1 MTKGEYL
8 EKLKSQNRSHISNLQ
23 MLIKTMNFN
32 IERLKKSKVLT
43 DDIEKKFNVNSYN
56 YNLVYEMIESKTK
69 FIRDLEEL
77 VRQIQKISA
86 RKSSN
91 IDYDIQRMQSI
102 GDLLYTYETQ
112 LNTINKNDLTNIES
126 LQLNAIKKEIYEKFM
141 RYRAEIDRAI
151 LMEKFEKMKN
161 RNFLVDIIYNLFV
174 LTEAKDL
181 ERENIF
187 SAIKGIDDC
196 VAGYKEKT
204 EPTREYKIVDI
215 LADIEI
221 YLDENRRA
229 KKYNNQYDEI
239 LKIRDNIYS
248 TFSIEKKELKRTIL
262 DKYKSKYPMPIEKN
276 ITKMKKRHQKTMEFL
291 YKNGYAK
298 SYEDVKYK
306 SKMEIL
312 IKKIELLCEHVRREL
327 ER

>member
-8 EKLKSQNRSHISNLQ
+8 EKLNSQNRDRISNLQ
-23 MLIKTMNFN
+23 ILIKTMNFN
-32 IERLKKSKVLT
+32 IEKLKKSKALT
-43 DDIEKKFNVNSYN
+43 DNIEKNFDVHSYN
-56 YNLVYEMIESKTK
+56 YNLVYEMIESKKKFTK
-69 FIRDLEEL
+69 DLEEL
-77 VRQIQKISA
+77 IRQIKKIST
-86 RKSSN
+86 RKSRD

-112 LNTINKNDLTNIES
+112 LNTINKDDLSNIED

-141 RYRAEIDRAI
+141 RCRAEIDRLI
-151 LMEKFEKMKN
+151 LMEKFEKMQN
-161 RNFLVDIIYNLFV
+161 RNFLIEMVYNLFV

-181 ERENIF
+181 EKENIF
-187 SAIKGIDDC
+187 FAIKGIDDC
-196 VAGYKEKT
+196 VTSYNEAS
-204 EPTREYKIVDI
+204 EPTREYKIIEI

-221 YLDENRRA
+221 YLDENKRA
-229 KKYNNQYDEI
+229 KKYKKQYDEI
-239 LKIRDNIYS
+239 LKIRDNMYN
-248 TFSIEKKELKRTIL
+248 TFSTEKKELKKIIS

-291 YKNGYAK
+291 YKSGYIK

-306 SKMEIL
+306 STMEIL
-312 IKKIELLCEHVRREL
+312 IKKIELLSEHVKREL

>member
-8 EKLKSQNRSHISNLQ
+8 EKLKTQNRNHISNLQ
-23 MLIKTMNFN
+23 ILIKTMNFN
-32 IERLKKSKVLT
+32 IEKLKRSKELT
-43 DDIEKKFNVNSYN
+43 DNIEKKFNVNSYN
-56 YNLVYEMIESKTK
+56 YNLVYEMIQSKTK
-69 FIRDLEEL
+69 FIKDLEEL

-91 IDYDIQRMQSI
+91 TGYDIQRMQSI

-112 LNTINKNDLTNIES
+112 LNTINKNDLSNIEN

-161 RNFLVDIIYNLFV
+161 RNFLIDIVYNLFV

-196 VAGYKEKT
+196 VAGYSEAA

-221 YLDENRRA
+221 YLDENKRA
-229 KKYNNQYDEI
+229 KKYKNQYEEI

-248 TFSIEKKELKRTIL
+248 TFSIEKKELKKTIL
-262 DKYKSKYPMPIEKN
+262 NKYKSKYPMPVEKN
-276 ITKMKKRHQKTMEFL
+276 ITKMKKKHQKTMEFL
-291 YKNGYAK
+291 YKSGYVK

-312 IKKIELLCEHVRREL
+312 IKKIELLSEHVRREL

>member
-8 EKLKSQNRSHISNLQ
+8 EKLKNQNRNHISNLQ
-23 MLIKTMNFN
+23 ILIKTMNFN
-32 IERLKKSKVLT
+32 IEKLKKSKVLT
-43 DDIEKKFNVNSYN
+43 DNIEKKFNVNSYN

-69 FIRDLEEL
+69 FIKDLEEL

-91 IDYDIQRMQSI
+91 TDYDIQRMQSI

-112 LNTINKNDLTNIES
+112 LGTINRNDLSNIEN

-161 RNFLVDIIYNLFV
+161 RNFLIDTIYKLFV

-196 VAGYKEKT
+196 VAGYNEAA
-204 EPTREYKIVDI
+204 EPTKEYKIIDI

-221 YLDENRRA
+221 YLDENKRA
-229 KKYNNQYDEI
+229 KKYKNQYEGI

-248 TFSIEKKELKRTIL
+248 TFSIERKELKKTISN
-262 DKYKSKYPMPIEKN
+262 KYKSKYPMPIEKN
-276 ITKMKKRHQKTMEFL
+276 ITRMKKKLQKTMEFL
-291 YKNGYAK
+291 YKSGYVK
-298 SYEDVKYK
+298 SYENVEYK

-312 IKKIELLCEHVRREL
+312 IRKIELLSEHVRREL